1 MKISRRGIFQIAATT
16 LLAASM
22 SSAWAAK
29 PVVEIVAFGHPPVQ
43 SALKPLRDWLAT
55 QGKKFSVVALDME
68 TPAGEKR
75 AAEVGITGH
84 VPILILVNG
93 KYAFVRK
100 DGSSVEL
107 KSFPAGAAS
116 KGAWTIED
124 AKAVISAAH

>member
-1 MKISRRGIFQIAATT
+1 MTITRRGIFQIAAAA
-16 LLAASM
+16 LLATSL

-29 PVVEIVAFGHPPVQ
+29 PTVEIVAFGHPPVQ

-55 QGKKFSVVALDME
+55 QGKKFNVVELDME

-93 KYAFVRK
+93 KFAFSRK
-100 DGSSVEL
+100 DGTSVEL
-107 KSFPAGAAS
+107 KSFPAGVAA

-124 AKAVISAAH
+124 AKAAISAAH

>member
-1 MKISRRGIFQIAATT
+1 MNTSRRRLFQFAATA
-16 LLAASM
+16 LLATSL
-22 SSAWAAK
+22 STAWAAK

-43 SALKPLRDWLAT
+43 AALKPLREWLAT
-55 QGKKFSVVALDME
+55 QGKKFSVVEIDME

-93 KYAFVRK
+93 KYTFSRK
-100 DGSSVEL
+100 DASTVEL
-107 KSFPAGAAS
+107 KSFPSAAVT

-124 AKAVISAAH
+124 AKTAILATH